1 MTEKDTEQTK
11 TDMPQ
16 ELIDNAL
23 PNLCGMIESFQI
35 LHESGISQQNVVYDI
50 LFRAY
55 DYAIRGFQTMEYR
68 LNGKYPLSL
77 DNVETLKDMKI
88 YDSTVYHDPKDYD
101 KNSGDPEADTTS
113 YFFSWE
119 AKKAE
124 TNDKE

>member
-1 MTEKDTEQTK
+1 MTGKGTEQIK

-23 PNLCGMIESFQI
+23 SNLRGMVESFQI

-68 LNGKYPLSL
+68 LDGRYPLSTENMAVL
-77 DNVETLKDMKI
+77 EAMGI
-88 YDSTVYHDPKDYD
+88 YDSLVYHDPKDYD

-119 AKKAE
+119 VKKAE

>member
-1 MTEKDTEQTK
+1 MTEKDTEQME

-23 PNLCGMIESFQI
+23 PNLHGMVESFQI
-35 LHESGISQQNVVYDI
+35 LHESGISQRNVVYDI

-77 DNVETLKDMKI
+77 ENVEILKDMKI

-101 KNSGDPEADTTS
+101 KNSDDPETDTTS

-119 AKKAE
+119 AKDAE